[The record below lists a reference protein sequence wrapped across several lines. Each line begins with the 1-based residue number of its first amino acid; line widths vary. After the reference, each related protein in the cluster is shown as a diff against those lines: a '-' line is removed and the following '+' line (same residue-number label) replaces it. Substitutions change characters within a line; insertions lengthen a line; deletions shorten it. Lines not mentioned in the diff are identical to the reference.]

1 MANRHLALVPAVVDN
16 LSTRLNNESSQSEIT
31 PFDYSQYPK
40 TITAGIPPE
49 TWDYIK
55 SEEEPMPYDELD
67 RRLGRI
73 EAKLDDAIKAAG
85 QQEYINRTVDRN
97 ATILEGERGV
107 LVRLRIIEEWKGWW
121 DKMFWA
127 VLAGVGTIFVDVGLR
142 VWDHFK

>member
-1 MANRHLALVPAVVDN
+1 
-16 LSTRLNNESSQSEIT
+16 
-31 PFDYSQYPK
+31 
-40 TITAGIPPE
+40 
-49 TWDYIK
+49 
-55 SEEEPMPYDELD
+55 MPYDELD